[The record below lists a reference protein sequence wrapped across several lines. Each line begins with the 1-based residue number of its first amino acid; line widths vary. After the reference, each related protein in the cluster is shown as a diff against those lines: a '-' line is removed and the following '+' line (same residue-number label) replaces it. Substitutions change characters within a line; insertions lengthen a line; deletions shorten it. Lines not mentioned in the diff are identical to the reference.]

1 MDPGGAS
8 GDEAGV
14 GEQHEEASWRQTEEA
29 AKAAA
34 AVRDEVER
42 ARLNRQLDD
51 ALSCLSTLA
60 PTTTFGPEAW
70 HWIEMVVRSMWS
82 RDDARDHLAR
92 EADIRRRT
100 GRRALPFDS
109 QAGVYAVLDKW
120 LEEQGMSFSA
130 VEVTFHDGS
139 EPHPQAVTSAMK
151 GAPGTVTLTA
161 YQREM
166 VSVLRLMYTDV
177 ASDAPDHRL
186 AEQVWRDGERV
197 FGAPWT
203 ALYMEQQQAEVRLR
217 EPEGRIISWSLFHDK
232 SNKFG
237 RDFYPVF
244 AVCNHLSLE
253 EKRKPANWVLVAI
266 WPILH
271 FEESPPIGETQR
283 RRQRAHYLQAVLDA
297 LLLQPALATAM
308 KDGMHIAYPPGS
320 TGPAHKVWPRL
331 QTSILDHPEKCAD
344 AKCKSNRCGHPVN
357 PHTNPRVHSFLH
369 PCQVRTLQS
378 QGGGALKV
386 RGRGPASHDGKSPT
400 TELWRGATFA
410 A

>member
-1 MDPGGAS
+1 MLRCPECGHFTTTFPAVMGRHRRACKRPAQSRAPPHPAAATSEAQAEPPADGTAQEMSDGRAPLSPTASEVAESIVDPGGAS

-51 ALSCLSTLA
+51 ALSCLSTLS
-60 PTTTFGPEAW
+60 PTTTFGPEVW

-139 EPHPQAVTSAMK
+139 DPHPQAVTSAMK

-271 FEESPPIGETQR
+271 SPLT
-283 RRQRAHYLQAVLDA
+283 
-297 LLLQPALATAM
+297 
-308 KDGMHIAYPPGS
+308 PP
-320 TGPAHKVWPRL
+320 L
-331 QTSILDHPEKCAD
+331 
-344 AKCKSNRCGHPVN
+344 
-357 PHTNPRVHSFLH
+357 
-369 PCQVRTLQS
+369 
-378 QGGGALKV
+378 
-386 RGRGPASHDGKSPT
+386 
-400 TELWRGATFA
+400 
-410 A
+410 